1 MKYDLCYTLEAT
13 FQKPINDHMFAVMVM
28 PQSTL
33 FYTINELHYSFP
45 PSKHTL
51 DGFGNRIDFGYIQKE
66 HTQFLI
72 TLNATVTFEQP
83 YHFNDQWSEPFIYST
98 SLTSTYHDL
107 SHFTTFISPTS
118 TPFEIASYY
127 THAIFSSLEYKTG
140 VTTPYCTI
148 SKLLDQGAGVC
159 QDFAHLMIHLL
170 RIHNIPARYVVGF
183 VPGEGE
189 SHAWV
194 EAYIDHQWLGFDPT
208 HDVVITNQPYI
219 KVAHGRDAHDCVMNK
234 GLFRG
239 DPSHTLK
246 ATVTMNER
254 NTL

>member
-13 FQKPINDHMFAVMVM
+13 FDQPINDHMFAVMVM
-28 PQSTL
+28 PQPTP
-33 FYTINELHYSFP
+33 FYTIDELTYTFP
-45 PSKHTL
+45 PSQHTQ

-66 HTQFLI
+66 HTQFLL
-72 TLNATVTFEQP
+72 TLTTTVTFEST
-83 YHFNDQWSEPFIYST
+83 YNFDDQWTEPFIHST
-98 SLTSTYHDL
+98 PLTSTHHDL
-107 SHFTTFISPTS
+107 SHFTSCVSPTS

-148 SKLLDQGAGVC
+148 SKLLDHGAGVC
-159 QDFAHLMIHLL
+159 QDFAHLMINLL
-170 RIHNIPARYVVGF
+170 RYHNIPSRYVVGF

-194 EAYIDHQWLGFDPT
+194 EAFIESQWLGFDPT
-208 HDVVITNQPYI
+208 HDLVITTQPYI

-234 GLFRG
+234 GVFRG
-239 DPSHTLK
+239 SPFHTLK
-246 ATVTMNER
+246 ATVVMNER
-254 NTL
+254 MDT